1 MRINRPYLLTII
13 VAIILVGGAYSNT
26 YYSPFVLDDIHSFV
40 RNSDTHVKE
49 LSPEVFKRLGR
60 TQFGMFRFL
69 PMATFGFDYWWGK
82 GSVVAY
88 HVTNTLIHI
97 LSWLACLWM
106 LLAILKTPR
115 VSGSAD
121 EEKDRFPLAAFV
133 STIWALHPVQT
144 SAVTYLVQRMA
155 SMQAFFFMAASAA
168 FVQGRISLSR
178 GSKKAW
184 LWGVLTALFSVGAF
198 LSKENSAVLPI
209 MFLVIEICFFRPQVL
224 ERLPLQLVRM
234 LRTPRRIFGAVLIGT
249 LAVFLGLSLFE
260 SCTKGYEI
268 RHFTMAERLLTE
280 ARVVMGYVWT
290 ILVPNPEA
298 LSLEHDV
305 EISRSLFSPPTTAM
319 SLLGIMSLLGAGV
332 LGLKSFPLASFGLFW
347 FFLNLVIE
355 STIVP
360 LELKFDHRMYLPS
373 VGLILA
379 ASEVV
384 RHVFSKLLVKWPA
397 RERRKMAWSTV
408 AVVCS
413 FLSLM
418 TFARNEDWESALTI
432 NQDAVKK
439 APNHPRSHAN
449 YASALIRA
457 GQYPEALK
465 EAQKA
470 IELGRD
476 HFEEHFVASTA
487 IVLVHVRQGDYQK
500 ALDEG
505 KQLLEQTPQGFDATA
520 LPSFLSLLGEVHR
533 RLGNY
538 AEAYGYA
545 EKAIRVIQDNPK
557 LRTDAPIVYGL
568 LDRVIVTVSKE
579 NHDLDGDGLPDP
591 GGIRPDEWLVNKLY
605 ELGDW
610 DGAKMFA
617 SAASPSDLIENTKR
631 DINIIEQR
639 NATQS
644 VQWGYRRNIY
654 KPSHVADLATGAAY
668 WIHTHQSLRSLE
680 NVAVWLLRQARALR
694 PESLDPVLLEG
705 WVAFDSGR
713 KEEAVAKARQAVDL
727 APQSAKAWIAL
738 GFFEEKAGRVENAL
752 TAFRHTL
759 ELYPGYPKRQVLKE
773 LMAKLEASQIDRQE
787 SALSMLSGR

>member
-1 MRINRPYLLTII
+1 MKIKLAYLLITGIGLLLI
-13 VAIILVGGAYSNT
+13 GAAYSNT
-26 YYSPFVLDDIHSFV
+26 YFSPFVLDDFHSFV
-40 RNSDTHVKE
+40 RNPETHVKE
-49 LSPEVFKRLGR
+49 LSPEILEKLRK

-69 PMATFGFDYWWGK
+69 PMATFGFDYWCGK

-106 LLAILKTPR
+106 LWAILKTPR
-115 VSGSAD
+115 VSVAD
-121 EEKDRFPLAAFV
+121 EKDRFPQAAFV
-133 STIWALHPVQT
+133 ATLWALHPVQT

-168 FVQGRISLSR
+168 FVQGRIGLSN
-178 GSKKAW
+178 GSKTAY
-184 LWGVLTALFSVGAF
+184 LWWVPAALFSVGAF
-198 LSKENSAVLPI
+198 LSKENSAVLPV
-209 MFLVIEICFFRPQVL
+209 MFLLIEVSFFRPGLL
-224 ERLPLQLVRM
+224 ESLPSRLVRA
-234 LRTPRRIFGAVLIGT
+234 LRTPRGILGVLLVGALMISLG
-249 LAVFLGLSLFE
+249 FLLLE
-260 SCTKGYEI
+260 SCAKGYEI

-290 ILVPNPEA
+290 ILVPNPSA
-298 LSLEHDV
+298 LSLEHDIQ
-305 EISRSLFSPPTTAM
+305 ISRSLFSPPTTAM
-319 SLLGIMSLLGAGV
+319 SLLVIISLLGAGV
-332 LGLKSFPLASFGLFW
+332 LGLKRVPLFSFGIFW

-355 STIVP
+355 STVIP

-373 VGLILA
+373 VGLIL
-379 ASEVV
+379 STFELV
-384 RHVFSKLLVKWPA
+384 RHVFAKLLIKWPA
-397 RERRKMAWSTV
+397 RERKKMAWSTV
-408 AVVCS
+408 AVICS

-418 TFARNEDWESALTI
+418 TFTRNEDWESALTI

-439 APNHPRSHAN
+439 APHHPRAHAN

-457 GQYPEALK
+457 GQYPEALE
-465 EAQKA
+465 EARKA
-470 IELGRD
+470 IQLGKD

-487 IVLVHVRQGDYQK
+487 IVVVHARQGDYQK

-505 KQLLEQTPQGFDATA
+505 KQLLEKTPKGFDATA
-520 LPSFLSLLGEVHR
+520 LPSFLTLLGELQR

-545 EKAIRVIQDNPK
+545 EKAIEVIRDNPK
-557 LRTDAPIVYGL
+557 LRTDAPTVYGL
-568 LDRVIVTVSKE
+568 LDTLIVTVSKE
-579 NHDLDGDGLPDP
+579 NHDLDQDGLPDP
-591 GGIRPDEWLVNKLY
+591 GDIRPDEWLVNKLY

-610 DGAKMFA
+610 DGAKIFA
-617 SAASPSDLIENTKR
+617 SAASPSDLIEN
-631 DINIIEQR
+631 INRNLSIIEQR

-654 KPSHVADLATGAAY
+654 KPSHVADLAAGAAY
-668 WIHTHQSLRSLE
+668 FIHTHQSLRSVE
-680 NVAVWLLRQARALR
+680 NLAVWFLRQARALR

-705 WVAFDSGR
+705 WCAFDSGR
-713 KEEAVAKARQAVDL
+713 MEEAVAKARQAVEL

-773 LMAKLEASQIDRQE
+773 LMAKLEASQSDRPV
-787 SALSMLSGR
+787 STLSMVSGT